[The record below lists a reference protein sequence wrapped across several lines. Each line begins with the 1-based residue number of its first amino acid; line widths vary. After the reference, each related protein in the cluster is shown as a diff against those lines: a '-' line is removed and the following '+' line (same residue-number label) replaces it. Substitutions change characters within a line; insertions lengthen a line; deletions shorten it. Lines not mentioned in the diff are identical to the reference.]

1 MDTRKKTAFSLTT
14 FLLLSGHISTAQ
26 DGEIENT
33 LRSNGMI
40 YVVVGVLVIIFIG
53 ILIYLVNLDKKVGRL
68 EKEIEEL
75 N

>member
-1 MDTRKKTAFSLTT
+1 MDTRKKIAFFLTT

-26 DGEIENT
+26 DGGIENT

-53 ILIYLVNLDKKVGRL
+53 IVIYLVNLDKKVGRL